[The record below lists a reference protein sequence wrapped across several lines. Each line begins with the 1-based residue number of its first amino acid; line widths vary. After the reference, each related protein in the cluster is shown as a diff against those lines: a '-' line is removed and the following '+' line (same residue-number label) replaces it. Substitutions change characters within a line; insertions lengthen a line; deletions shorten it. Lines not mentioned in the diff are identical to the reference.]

1 MKNENKQFIQTGILV
16 LSGTAFLLIL
26 LYMIGKNENLFSSGF
41 LLRARFK
48 NIQGLKEGNNV
59 RYAGIDMGTV
69 KNIRLLNDSIVEV
82 DMRMSRKLKGI
93 LLKNSIVSIGTD
105 GLVGNKVI
113 NISHGKY
120 PSTIAV
126 NDDLLP
132 SVKPVDTDQ
141 LLATLDHS
149 NQELNL
155 IFQNIRKITD
165 DIQHSKGWKK
175 WINDTS
181 IHHEISKSAIGL
193 NKTVKALLESSR
205 LVQNNMQKINN
216 QDGLLGKLI
225 GDTVWA
231 NQSESLI
238 FGLNS
243 TSVKLDQSIHLINE
257 VMTDLRTDLEEG
269 PGVLNLV
276 MKDSMMGENLSET
289 IERLNKSGKLLEEN
303 LKALQSSF
311 LLRGYFK
318 KKTRK
323 NEH

>member
-1 MKNENKQFIQTGILV
+1 MKNENKQFIQTGFLV

-82 DMRMSRKLKGI
+82 DMRMSRKLKGV

-113 NISHGKY
+113 NIAHGNY
-120 PSTIAV
+120 PSTIAD
-126 NDDLLP
+126 NNDLLP
-132 SVKPVDTDQ
+132 SVKPVDTDK
-141 LLATLDHS
+141 LLATLDQS

-155 IFQNIRKITD
+155 IFKNIRKITD
-165 DIQHSKGWKK
+165 SIQQSKGWKR
-175 WINDTS
+175 WMNDTS
-181 IHHEISKSAIGL
+181 IHSEISQSAIGL

-205 LVQNNMQKINN
+205 LVQTNMQKINN

-225 GDTVWA
+225 GDTAWA

-243 TSVKLDQSIHLINE
+243 TSAKLDQSIYVINE
-257 VMTDLRTDLEEG
+257 VMNDLKTDLEEG

-276 MKDSMMGENLSET
+276 MKDSMMRENLSET

-318 KKTRK
+318 KKIRK
-323 NEH
+323 NEQ

>member
-165 DIQHSKGWKK
+165 GIHQSKGWKK

-181 IHHEISKSAIGL
+181 IHREISKSAVGI
-193 NKTVKALLESSR
+193 NKTVNIILESSR
-205 LVQNNMQKINN
+205 LVETNMKKINE
-216 QDGLLGKLI
+216 QKGLLGKLI

-238 FGLNS
+238 LRLNN
-243 TSVKLDQSIHLINE
+243 TSSKLDQSIDAINE
-257 VMTDLRTDLEEG
+257 VVNNLKTDLEQG
-269 PGVLNLV
+269 SGVLNRV

-318 KKTRK
+318 KQSKR
-323 NEH
+323 NEK